1 MPIMEL
7 EISLAEEYA
16 HVAKALEEME
26 TQVRIQHI
34 PSLEERAPPLE
45 ADDLKQEELGFPL
58 PVSCVKIKE
67 DDENIIMDDSG
78 GDVDNDNDNGEKKQ
92 PMALAIISKDGTEAS
107 LKRRKL
113 KTFSMTQIQIPREQ
127 SLTSFL
133 SQLTYLNVSQNELMD
148 LPGLSS
154 LPNLTTLNLER
165 NWFNTLP
172 SEIGHLHQLQT
183 LNASRNF
190 LRPNASSLQL
200 TYLQTLPHLTL
211 IDLLYN
217 QKCGR
222 LHHRTHVQSQLPQV
236 QTIKMTL
243 WEEVGNVPG
252 TYVGSS
258 AAERNPLLLRSQLE
272 PLGTVAL
279 RRRLVQDFG
288 QRPTDAA
295 EVDRAGVMSRL
306 LEAYTNE
313 GWVDK
318 NNYCESENK
327 SKSDTA
333 ATTTTTTTTPYVKG
347 LDTGI
352 AKRKRVHLEGTPV
365 PQTKIDELLI
375 ELRGWTARTGKLN
388 KNRERPS
395 IQASNYMILRSP
407 KLDEGVTAVAANICT
422 NTSGEGNGSSSAMNK
437 GGSTRASRRAVRKAK
452 KLEQYRKIWDLA
464 MDALHD
470 VDEVFAERC
479 TEIAVTFG
487 FTGSPHRDKQNC
499 GPFYGFAMGDFPGG
513 QGGICVEASARV
525 VAVMNTKNR
534 LGRVDGRYVHWV
546 DSYDKDCERYSLI
559 YYETGNDYITPGP

>member
-1 MPIMEL
+1 MPIVEL
-7 EISLAEEYA
+7 DISLAEEYA

-26 TQVRIQHI
+26 TRVRIQHI
-34 PSLEERAPPLE
+34 PSLVERAPPLE

-58 PVSCVKIKE
+58 PVSVSESVSCSRTDIKNA
-67 DDENIIMDDSG
+67 DGHIVMDDG
-78 GDVDNDNDNGEKKQ
+78 GDNNGEKKQ
-92 PMALAIISKDGTEAS
+92 PMALAIISNDGTEAS

-113 KTFSMTQIQIPREQ
+113 KTFSMSQIQIPSRLQLEPRLVQ
-127 SLTSFL
+127 VKQELTSFL
-133 SQLTYLNVSQNELMD
+133 SKLTYLNVSQNELMD

-154 LPNLTTLNLER
+154 LPNLTILNLER

-200 TYLQTLPHLTL
+200 SHLQTLPHLTL
-211 IDLLYN
+211 LDLLYN

-222 LHHRTHVQSQLPQV
+222 PHHRTYVQSQLPQV
-236 QTIKMTL
+236 QTVKMTL

-306 LEAYTNE
+306 LKAYANE
-313 GWVDK
+313 GWVDVDADADIDG
-318 NNYCESENK
+318 NINMSSASESNVAV
-327 SKSDTA
+327 SVD
-333 ATTTTTTTTPYVKG
+333 KG
-347 LDTGI
+347 IDAGI
-352 AKRKRVHLEGTPV
+352 ARRKRVHLEGTPV
-365 PQTKIDELLI
+365 PQNKIDDLLV
-375 ELRGWTARTGKLN
+375 ELRGWTSRTGKVN

-407 KLDEGVTAVAANICT
+407 KLDEGVTSGNSCT
-422 NTSGEGNGSSSAMNK
+422 NPSSLTIKEREGGEKAEGEGPSARK
-437 GGSTRASRRAVRKAK
+437 AESTRASRRAVRKAK

-464 MDALHD
+464 MDALND
-470 VDEVFAERC
+470 VDPVFAERC

-487 FTGSPHRDKQNC
+487 FTGSPHRCDI
-499 GPFYGFAMGDFPGG
+499 F
-513 QGGICVEASARV
+513 
-525 VAVMNTKNR
+525 
-534 LGRVDGRYVHWV
+534 
-546 DSYDKDCERYSLI
+546 I
-559 YYETGNDYITPGP
+559 YLYISS